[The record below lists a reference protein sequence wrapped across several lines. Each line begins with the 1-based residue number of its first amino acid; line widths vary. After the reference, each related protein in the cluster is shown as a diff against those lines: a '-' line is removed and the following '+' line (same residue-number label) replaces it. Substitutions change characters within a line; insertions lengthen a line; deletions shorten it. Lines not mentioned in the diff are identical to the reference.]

1 MAISGVRSALLRA
14 AAAALLAVTLLPLSG
29 NVAWACLCDQFSPTA
44 AAGNAATVF
53 TGVVRGRVAPPDVVR
68 SGVRIITR
76 SEDRIEFNVE
86 TVYKGDAPSR
96 SSVSVNATDCGY
108 VFSDSERYTVFVTA
122 EGKTNLCMGNVRG
135 AIDPATYGVQA
146 ITAYPAQP
154 VDVDTNTD
162 RLALAAIVVVA
173 LGAVAAIRMRRSRSA

>member
-1 MAISGVRSALLRA
+1 MNVVRTGTALRRSGLIA
-14 AAAALLAVTLLPLSG
+14 AFAAALMLVGS

-44 AAGNAATVF
+44 AARNAATVF

-68 SGVRIITR
+68 SGVRIVTR
-76 SEDRIEFNVE
+76 SEDYVEFNVE

-96 SSVSVNATDCGY
+96 WSVGVNATDCGY
-108 VFSDSERYTVFVTA
+108 VFSDGERYTVFVTA
-122 EGKTNLCMGNVRG
+122 DGKTNLCMGNVRG

-154 VDVDTNTD
+154 VDIDTNTV
-162 RLALAAIVVVA
+162 LALTAIVVVT
-173 LGAVAAIRMRRSRSA
+173 LGTVVAIRLRRSRSA